1 MERRVGDQQHCWPE
15 CLPGYEAAAFA
26 RAVCPRWIVPL
37 HLHCTGKWLDRA
49 AGLRIEVDN
58 IGEVEVAA
66 QGWAASL
73 AEEGLGAKMLAPGGT
88 WQP

>member
-1 MERRVGDQQHCWPE
+1 
-15 CLPGYEAAAFA
+15 
-26 RAVCPRWIVPL
+26 
-37 HLHCTGKWLDRA
+37 LDRA

-58 IGEVEVAA
+58 IGEVEAAA